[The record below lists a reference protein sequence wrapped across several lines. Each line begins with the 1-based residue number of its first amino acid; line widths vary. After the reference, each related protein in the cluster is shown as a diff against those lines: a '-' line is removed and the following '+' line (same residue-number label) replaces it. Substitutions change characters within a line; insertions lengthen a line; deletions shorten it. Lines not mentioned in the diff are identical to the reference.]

1 MNHMELFEESE
12 INVKSPRLLWLE
24 KHDIHTKH
32 RTDLHKEDGEC
43 GEWEAYVGDYKT
55 AVENML
61 EWPDGYPDAS
71 PYMGWGETEQEAI
84 DILTQNLG
92 IEIQPN

>member
-1 MNHMELFEESE
+1 MELFKESE
-12 INVKSPRLLWLE
+12 MNVKSPRLLWLE
-24 KHDIHTKH
+24 KHDIRTKL
-32 RTDLHKEDGEC
+32 RTDLNKDE

-61 EWPDGYPDAS
+61 ADTRAYPPDT

-84 DILTQNLG
+84 DILAQNLG
-92 IEIQPN
+92 IAAQPNI